1 MPLFGS
7 SMKVL
12 RTDLVGASSDFLSFA
27 DFHVGIT
34 EIEAAII
41 PKMIFAQIKLPDP
54 MFAMSGNSENICSH

>member
-12 RTDLVGASSDFLSFA
+12 RTDLVGASSDFLS
-27 DFHVGIT
+27 FHVGIT